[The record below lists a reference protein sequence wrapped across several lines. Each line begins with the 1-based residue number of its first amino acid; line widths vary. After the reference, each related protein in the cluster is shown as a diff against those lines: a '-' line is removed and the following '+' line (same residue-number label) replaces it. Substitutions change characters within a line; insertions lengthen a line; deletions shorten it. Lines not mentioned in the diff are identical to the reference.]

1 MDRTLPN
8 SHQHRS
14 AVSDE
19 VLRAIR
25 SGDIATYVAVVEKLA
40 ASVAGRFPKPD
51 GTNWTPED
59 VEDLISEFCASPAYE
74 HSILNAHDDESL
86 RKLVYRGLANLVRA
100 KLRRTD
106 RARLLRRLKGVISP
120 EGYVERPTKFWRRR
134 DDPPS
139 VSTVAVPDLLETVWQ
154 VEVEVVKWRPDAKR
168 RSPVAEK
175 SSLLALLDAVY
186 DRAEG
191 AVHIDTLVEVIGRR
205 LGVGPVAAIESLDMA
220 EDRYTADWES
230 DPAEQVCEQYRELD
244 AANTANVL
252 WDQLSPRERQLVP
265 YLSSSARQAATAI
278 GGGKSAVNDAM
289 NRLKGKF
296 RTVLRDSGEDDQ
308 LMVLSKLLALA
319 SVTSDS

>member
-1 MDRTLPN
+1 MDRSSLT
-8 SHQHRS
+8 SHQNRS
-14 AVSDE
+14 AANDD

-25 SGDIATYVAVVEKLA
+25 SGGAAAYVAVVEKLA
-40 ASVAGRFPKPD
+40 VSVAGRFPKPD
-51 GTNWTPED
+51 GTSWTSED
-59 VEDLISEFCASPAYE
+59 VEDLTSEFYSSAAYE

-86 RKLVYRGLANLVRA
+86 RKLVYTGLVNLVRA

-106 RARLLRRLKGVISP
+106 RARLQRRLKEVISP
-120 EGYVERPTKFWRRR
+120 EGYVEWPTKFWRRR

-139 VSTVAVPDLLETVWQ
+139 VRAVAASDLLEAAWQ

-168 RSPVAEK
+168 HSPVAEK

-186 DRAEG
+186 DQAGG
-191 AVHIDTLVEVIGRR
+191 AVHIDTLVEVIGQR

-220 EDRYTADWES
+220 DDRYTADWES

-244 AANTANVL
+244 AADTANVL

-265 YLSSSARQAATAI
+265 HLSSSARQAATAI

-289 NRLKGKF
+289 NRLKSKF